1 MTTNIN
7 FSIAKVHLVSR
18 KRQTLIVMLGVTF
31 GIAMFILMIS
41 FMKGANKYLQD
52 AMLSSAPDIRIYND
66 VKTNYSTSIA
76 DEYYK
81 NANNLLTMVHHPKP
95 KQVTV
100 NLKNVQGIINSLT
113 NNKEVVAVSPVLS
126 AIVFFSYGQVQL
138 NGMVD
143 GVNIQEELKLYSLNE
158 KMVAGKAEQ
167 LAGKENGI
175 ILGAGIA
182 GKLNLKLGSD
192 VNLLTAAGVNKLFKV
207 VGIFKFGIGT
217 IDNVKAYINIKSAQ
231 QLIKKNKDHYTEIR
245 LKLANMDHAK
255 NLALLFA
262 RRYNYKAEDW
272 ETANSSIRASNIV
285 RNVLT
290 YVVSIA
296 LLIVAGFGIYNTM
309 NMTIASKMK
318 DIAILKTAGFT
329 GKDIVTIF
337 SLQSLSIGIVGSL
350 SGISIGYL
358 LSYILSKV
366 PFPRSDLINLNYF
379 PVIFEVKYYVFGVLF
394 GLLTAFIA
402 GLMPSL
408 KASKLDPVTILRG
421 L

>member
-18 KRQTLIVMLGVTF
+18 KRQTLVVMLGVTF

-66 VKTNYSTSIA
+66 VKTNYSASIA
-76 DEYYK
+76 DVYYK
-81 NANNLLTMVHHPKP
+81 NENNLLIKVHHLKP
-95 KQVTV
+95 KQVTL
-100 NLKNVQGIINSLT
+100 NLKNVQGIINSLA
-113 NNKEVVAVSPVLS
+113 NNNEVVAVSPVLS
-126 AIVFFSYGQVQL
+126 ANVFFSYGKVQL

-192 VNLLTAAGVNKLFKV
+192 VNLVTAAGMNKLFKV

-245 LKLANMDHAK
+245 LKLVNMDHAK
-255 NLALLFA
+255 NLALVFA
-262 RRYNYKAEDW
+262 RRYGYKAEDW
-272 ETANSSIRASNIV
+272 ETANSSVRASNIV

-318 DIAILKTAGFT
+318 DIAILKAAGFT
-329 GKDIVTIF
+329 GKDIVIIF
-337 SLQSLSIGIVGSL
+337 SLQSLTIGILGSL